1 MFLTY
6 FFLKDFITGTPISFK
21 AAALHCCSYCPFMG
35 MTNNFFFMK
44 RASAGVS
51 KPAPQRM
58 PLLVAILVTKA
69 SLVMGCTVMFLFVNV
84 FLLCFEKTSQ
94 VTSLIFD
101 RMFNIFSSS

>member
-1 MFLTY
+1 MFLMY

-35 MTNNFFFMK
+35 MTNNFFFIK
-44 RASAGVS
+44 SASAGVS

-69 SLVMGCTVMFLFVNV
+69 SLVMDCSEIFLLETI

-101 RMFNIFSSS
+101 KMLNI